1 MRRLMLVVAA
11 LTLTG
16 CVVGNMDSSDYT
28 YVPYIQTFQKAGQ
41 QGHTD
46 PVQRKVDLQS
56 CGVNKAT
63 VDNPN
68 WSAGSALP
76 EETAQQIIA
85 RSKKLNSCMQRK
97 GYIVYGYF
105 ECGPVKEN
113 KGLCN

>member
-16 CVVGNMDSSDYT
+16 CVVGNMDSSDYE

-46 PVQRKVDLQS
+46 PVQRKLDMQS
-56 CGVNKAT
+56 CGVDKAN
-63 VDNPN
+63 VDNPT
-68 WSAGSALP
+68 WGASSALP
-76 EETAQQIIA
+76 GETIHQIIA
-85 RSKKLNSCMQRK
+85 RRDKLNSCMQSK
-97 GYIVYGYF
+97 GYIAYDFVS
-105 ECGPVKEN
+105 CGPVKAH

>member
-16 CVVGNMDSSDYT
+16 CVVAIYDPSDYE

-56 CGVNKAT
+56 CGVDKAT

-68 WSAGSALP
+68 WSAGSGLP
-76 EETAQQIIA
+76 SETLQQMIDKT
-85 RSKKLNSCMQRK
+85 KKLNSCMESK
-97 GYIVYGYF
+97 GYIAYDSVS
-105 ECGPVKEN
+105 CGPVKAH